1 MCMSL
6 SAEVIHCTGA
16 DRGQKKVLDHLKLA
30 ISFVSNLTWE
40 LGSRPY
46 SS

>member
-6 SAEVIHCTGA
+6 SAEVIH
-16 DRGQKKVLDHLKLA
+16 DRGQKKVLDHLKLV

-40 LGSRPY
+40 LGSKPY